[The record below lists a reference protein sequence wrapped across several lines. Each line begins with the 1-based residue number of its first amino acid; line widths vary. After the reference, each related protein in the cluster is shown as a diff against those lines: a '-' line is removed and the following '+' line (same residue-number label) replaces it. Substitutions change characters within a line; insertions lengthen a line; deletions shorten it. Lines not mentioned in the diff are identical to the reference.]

1 MQAANLAAEDAIPDH
16 LSGLWWVVHTRSR
29 NEKVLAQDLHR
40 MDIFNYLPLR
50 PKVTRS
56 KRTGRQ
62 SSSTVPVFTGY
73 LFLNATEDQRHRAL
87 TTNRVANMLFVP
99 SQEQL
104 VLQLRHVHQVIGAGA
119 AFEQVD
125 EIQKGQWVRVITGPL
140 EGIEGRVVQRLGRT
154 RLAVSVDILGQS
166 VLTEVNATWLEAAET
181 PSLADSRFA

>member
-1 MQAANLAAEDAIPDH
+1 
-16 LSGLWWVVHTRSR
+16 
-29 NEKVLAQDLHR
+29 
-40 MDIFNYLPLR
+40 
-50 PKVTRS
+50 
-56 KRTGRQ
+56 
-62 SSSTVPVFTGY
+62 
-73 LFLNATEDQRHRAL
+73 
-87 TTNRVANMLFVP
+87 MLFVP

-181 PSLADSRFA
+181 PSLANSRTA